1 VRVKVIMAAAVVCA
15 ALLGGGM
22 PLRAMTAG
30 SDTWLQTADT
40 YHDNLAAPNL
50 PFVVGAVGLTP
61 GSPEAAINSPF
72 AFSAASPAG
81 LLSVSGNSTALWA
94 PQLTGGPAA
103 YHALR
108 NFDLVD
114 RFAGGFAF
122 DLGYD
127 FDQGR
132 RFNPTDVRA
141 DPALGGVFLSPAD
154 FNYSGFG
161 ESGVHAG
168 ASLGLGNGVSLNF
181 GGSES
186 GSDRSL
192 FEPSLAPY
200 PVPDAGL
207 GFGQEQADTVLA
219 GVDWKFAPWAGMD
232 LSAEHDAARA
242 GFAGNSAGALVPGYA
257 GLAKGSSDTIGA
269 SARVA
274 LGKGWVTSF
283 SYNQGVTQLDLRP
296 GFNAFATDSMRSRSY
311 GVAVAK
317 HGLFGDDSLG
327 IAVSRP
333 LNLGPNDIGLGTAPV
348 DPFDGFISANTH
360 PILGGQ
366 SSETD
371 LQLGYVTTF
380 LDGAFALQANAGYQ
394 MNAEGQTGANGV
406 TVLSRAKIN
415 F

>member
-1 VRVKVIMAAAVVCA
+1 MAASLAA
-15 ALLGGGM
+15 ALIGGGL
-22 PLRAMTAG
+22 PLRAMTMPNTG
-30 SDTWLQTADT
+30 WLETSDTYQ
-40 YHDNLAAPNL
+40 DNLTTPNL
-50 PFVVGAVGLTP
+50 PFLVGTSRLAP
-61 GSPEAAINSPF
+61 GGPDAAINSPF
-72 AFSAASPAG
+72 AYSAVSPIGMISASG
-81 LLSVSGNSTALWA
+81 TGVALAA
-94 PQLTGGPAA
+94 PRLTDNVVDGD
-103 YHALR
+103 YRALR
-108 NFDLVD
+108 NFELADG
-114 RFAGGFAF
+114 FAGGFAF

-132 RFNPTDVRA
+132 RLDATDVRG
-141 DPALGGVFLSPAD
+141 DPAFAGLFVGASD

-168 ASLGLGNGVSLNF
+168 ASLPLGGGVSLNF
-181 GGSES
+181 GGSAS
-186 GSDRSL
+186 GPDRSL
-192 FEPSLAPY
+192 LQPSLAPY
-200 PVPDAGL
+200 PAGQGP
-207 GFGQEQADTVLA
+207 GFGQRQSDTVLA
-219 GVDWKFAPWAGMD
+219 GVDWKFVPWASLD
-232 LSAEHDAARA
+232 LSAVHDGGGA
-242 GFAGNSAGALVPGYA
+242 GFAGGPAGTPVPAYA
-257 GLAKGSSDTIGA
+257 GMAKASLDTLGA
-269 SARVA
+269 TGHVA

-283 SYNQGVTQLDLRP
+283 SYNEGITQLNLKP
-296 GFNAFATDSMRSRSY
+296 GVNLVAPEPDRSRSY

-333 LNLGPNDIGLGTAPV
+333 LNLGSDSIGLGPAPV

-380 LDGAFALQANAGYQ
+380 MDGALALQANAGYQ
-394 MNAEGQTGANGV
+394 MNAAGQAGNNGV